1 MHLRLFFYKRYW
13 PRHING
19 DAIRAGAASLELEKC
34 VAKCGL
40 ASKLGSQPVP
50 FFVACLRDSNHV
62 VRWPGRSRSRAMSFE
77 RFRCCAQDT
86 KAVKLRAMTQLALR
100 P

>member
-1 MHLRLFFYKRYW
+1 MTFSDVLNKKKM
-13 PRHING
+13 
-19 DAIRAGAASLELEKC
+19 AS
-34 VAKCGL
+34 
-40 ASKLGSQPVP
+40 
-50 FFVACLRDSNHV
+50 

-77 RFRCCAQDT
+77 RFRRCAQDT